1 MADHEI
7 GNWVDVPNADSGW
20 VDVPPALA
28 RQQPTSPP
36 ATIPTDFLGAA
47 IAAHPKP
54 DIGIAPPSQ
63 PANVAMPPG
72 SIGAATVSQSIQAP
86 TFEGFK
92 GLVLGNAAVGDKAI
106 GRALGYDFE
115 GPASPHVETPNM
127 VGLTAL
133 APENPTT
140 IGGGIVKGAAQLA
153 EGFTSPGN
161 ALMLAGSG
169 GIGLLGEISSLLPRA
184 ISAGFSLQMLNDL
197 KNQYPSVK
205 AAVESGD
212 PAKIAESVTDAVGTA
227 VMAGMAGFH
236 AATGGASH
244 TSESVH
250 SEVVPESVHEATGNW
265 FEDNQP
271 KVPAITTPTGQATA
285 LPREHIE
292 ARNKLAQRFADV
304 DYEHLDP
311 EEKTAVDALIARDMP
326 QSVTASAPSTGPAT
340 IEIPKGKNLTPEEQV
355 IETKFADTVKQDPE
369 AAVAAYRKEN
379 TRPDGTL
386 VINTDSARELSPD
399 YVADRT
405 QSAAVHEPSSFIAN
419 QTFEAA
425 LKEPAPD
432 GTRNTVL
439 FTAGG
444 TGAGKTVGS
453 AVLGDAKPPQILYD
467 NNMSSYGSSVDKIEK
482 ALAAG
487 KQVEIQYVHR
497 DAMDAFANGMLPRAM
512 RMGRTVPIESH
523 TDTHTGAPE
532 TILKLADKYEGDPRV
547 QIRVIDNT
555 KGLGK
560 AEIGSLDLL
569 RNLDHTGLSERL
581 NKEADDQFTAGK
593 ISPEV
598 YRGVTGRTNPIGDG
612 AESEQPQAAQPA
624 DAKKVGRG
632 KTTTVYTPDET
643 EAKVQ
648 YRVMDA
654 GDLRTSFQEGYPQ
667 ELQPRNTDR
676 KGSRERI
683 EAIKSKLNPA
693 KLGANVNAGDGA
705 PIVLDD
711 GSVLT
716 GNHRVEALRELST
729 EKSAKYQSWLK
740 ENAAEFGLDS
750 NDIEKFK
757 NPVLVRQMVEAPPD
771 LVRFAEESNG
781 STTARMSDSEKAE
794 QMARRI
800 TPSMLSAF
808 DPREDGTP
816 NHEFVKSLMGDMT
829 KEERAEYQDKD
840 GKVSQSGLR
849 AVKNAIFAKAY
860 PDTSAIE
867 RMAESTDDNVR
878 NISNGLL
885 AAAPRVIE
893 VKTGIENGD
902 LHDLGIG
909 EELARATHVV
919 SELRDSKTSVED
931 WLKQENLL
939 GRDPVVDH
947 LVESISEFSR
957 SAKRIGE
964 FVKQYTKAVEA
975 AGSPKQE
982 GLFGPSEIPNRLEIL
997 EAARNEVRE
1006 QIRIDREARK
1016 GAELFP
1022 EDSSSS
1028 SSEASK
1034 NDESAKP
1041 AAGDKNNP
1049 VAPAAKPIE
1058 QEAPPVKGAT
1068 PDRRRIIQRGA
1079 HDPVNIE
1086 FKDKSDTAVF
1096 DAVGKSSLSRA
1107 NGKNPRGIDV
1117 GPLAQQREIWAKKLD
1132 LEPKDASA
1140 VLRDY
1145 HSYVKDLA
1153 KDQPKEDGGKIL
1165 PKSVEEFYKSRES
1178 SVVKKLEVAEGA
1190 VRDRIAKRTREAAGT
1205 LSTGPTLA
1213 AEQLADYAQLG
1224 AIKIAKGAVKFAEWS
1239 KQMVDELGASIKPHL
1254 ADIWLESRDVHKATQ
1269 AEVREGPSVAA
1280 KVEPNVEAKPA
1291 VKVEPAKEGIPGEPR
1306 VKESKLAKGVEE
1318 KAVANKLTEGFEGR
1332 PEYQTVNV
1340 KEQSKLATDLLRSD
1354 PEKAIRIAM
1363 GEEVPPNGLLP
1374 ESVFVAV
1381 ENHATDKKD
1390 IGLLRDLATSSSLS
1404 MEATGMGQRIRML
1417 AERNPD
1423 SPVASIQK
1431 VAAARETAAEKKF
1444 GKNPKEKIKAQIKV
1458 EMKKVKPKMD
1468 EWTRL
1473 IREITC
1479 K

>member
-1 MADHEI
+1 MADWFTE
-7 GNWVDVPNADSGW
+7 NAPKPVAAADDW
-20 VDVPPALA
+20 FAANAPAPVVPPALA
-28 RQQPTSPP
+28 PRQAAPPP
-36 ATIPTDFLGAA
+36 AAIPTDFLGAA

-54 DIGIAPPSQ
+54 EVGIAPPSQ
-63 PANVAMPPG
+63 PANVVMPPG
-72 SIGAATVSQSIQAP
+72 SIGAATVGHPIQAP
-86 TFEGFK
+86 TFEGIK
-92 GLVLGNAAVGDKAI
+92 GLVVGSPTVGDTPV
-106 GRALGYDFE
+106 GRAAGFDFE
-115 GPASPHVETPNM
+115 GPATPHVDTTSLP
-127 VGLTAL
+127 LLRPTAL
-133 APENPTT
+133 APENPDS
-140 IGGGIVKGAAQLA
+140 IGGGIERGIAKIA
-153 EGFTSPGN
+153 EGFTTPTN

-169 GIGLLGEISSLLPRA
+169 GIGLLGEVSSLLPRA

-197 KNQYPSVK
+197 RNQYPTVK

-212 PAKIAESVTDAVGTA
+212 PAKIAEAVTEAVGTA
-227 VMAGMAGFH
+227 TMAGMAGFH
-236 AATGGASH
+236 AATGGH
-244 TSESVH
+244 TSIAETPVDASTPHVAPR
-250 SEVVPESVHEATGNW
+250 EPDGNW
-265 FEDNQP
+265 FQDNHP
-271 KVPAITTPTGQATA
+271 SKATA
-285 LPREHIE
+285 APTLTPEHIA
-292 ARNKLAQRFADV
+292 ARNQLSQRFADV

-311 EEKTAVDALIARDMP
+311 EEKTAVDALVARDILKTP
-326 QSVTASAPSTGPAT
+326 ESVTAPG
-340 IEIPKGKNLTPEEQV
+340 IDIPKGEKLTPEEQV
-355 IETKFADTVKQDPE
+355 IEARFAETIKKDPE
-369 AAVAAYRKEN
+369 AALAAYRKEN

-419 QTFEAA
+419 RMFEAA
-425 LKEPAPD
+425 LKEPAPE
-432 GTRNTVL
+432 GTANTVL

-453 AVLGDAKPPQILYD
+453 AVLGDSKPPQILYD
-467 NNMSSYGSSVDKIEK
+467 NNMSSYDSSVNKIEK

-497 DAMDAFANGMLPRAM
+497 DAMDAFANGMLPRAT
-512 RMGRTVPIESH
+512 RMGRTVPIDSH
-523 TDTHTGAPE
+523 VDTHTGAPE
-532 TILKLADKYEGDPRV
+532 TLLKIADKYADDPRV
-547 QIRVIDNT
+547 HIRVIDNT

-569 RNLDHTGLSERL
+569 RDLDHTGLSERL
-581 NKEADDQFTAGK
+581 NKEADAQFAAGK

-598 YRGVTGRTNPIGDG
+598 YRGVTGRSEIPGNS

-624 DAKKVGRG
+624 DAKEVGRG

-654 GDLRTSFQEGYPQ
+654 GDLRTSFQDGYPQ

-683 EAIKSKLNPA
+683 ESIKSKLNPA

-705 PIVLDD
+705 PIILED

-716 GNHRVEALRELST
+716 GNHRVEALRELSA

-740 ENAAEFGLDS
+740 ENAAEFGIDPK
-750 NDIEKFK
+750 DIENIK

-800 TPSMLSAF
+800 TPSMLAAF

-816 NHEFVKSLMGDMT
+816 NHEFVRGLMGDMT

-840 GKVSQSGLR
+840 GKVSQSGIR

-893 VKTGIENGD
+893 VKAGIENGD

-909 EELARATHVV
+909 DELARATHVV
-919 SELRDSKTSVED
+919 SELRQSKTSVED
-931 WLKQENLL
+931 WLKQDNLL
-939 GRDPVVDH
+939 GRDPVVDS
-947 LVESISEFSR
+947 LVDSISEFSR

-982 GLFGPSEIPNRLEIL
+982 GLFGAAEIPNRLEIL
-997 EAARNEVRE
+997 EAARNEVRD
-1006 QIRIDREARK
+1006 QIRIERETREAAKSNTEDTSPRSS
-1016 GAELFP
+1016 ETP
-1022 EDSSSS
+1022 EDHAEPKTST
-1028 SSEASK
+1028 
-1034 NDESAKP
+1034 
-1041 AAGDKNNP
+1041 GDKNNP
-1049 VAPAAKPIE
+1049 VEEKSPDSGVIAPVETKA
-1058 QEAPPVKGAT
+1058 KGAT

-1079 HDPVNIE
+1079 HTPVDVE
-1086 FKDKSDTAVF
+1086 FKDKSDASVF
-1096 DAVGKSSLSRA
+1096 DAVGKASLRRSGG
-1107 NGKNPRGIDV
+1107 NNPRGVDV
-1117 GPLAQQREIWAKKLD
+1117 GPLAQQREIWAKKLG
-1132 LEPKDASA
+1132 LEPKDASQ

-1153 KDQPKEDGGKIL
+1153 KEQPKEDGGKII
-1165 PKSVEEFYKSRES
+1165 PKSVEDFHKNRES
-1178 SVVKKLEVAEGA
+1178 SVVRKLEVAEGV
-1190 VRDRIAKRTREAAGT
+1190 VRARIAKRTKEAVNS

-1213 AEQLADYAQLG
+1213 AEQLADYAHLG
-1224 AIKIAKGAVKFAEWS
+1224 ALKIAKGAAKFAEWS
-1239 KQMVDELGASIKPHL
+1239 KQMVAELGDAIKPHL
-1254 ADIWLESRDVHKATQ
+1254 ADIWLESRDVHKATLKDL
-1269 AEVREGPSVAA
+1269 AEEA
-1280 KVEPNVEAKPA
+1280 KPEVKSETKPA

-1306 VKESKLAKGVEE
+1306 VKESKLAKGVEA
-1318 KAVANKLTEGFEGR
+1318 KAVENKLTEGFEGR

-1340 KEQSKLATDLLRSD
+1340 KEQSKLATDLLRAD

-1381 ENHATDKKD
+1381 ENHATEKKD

-1423 SPVASIQK
+1423 SPVAAIQK

-1444 GKNPKEKIKAQIKV
+1444 GKNPKEKVKAQIKV
-1458 EMKKVKPKMD
+1458 ELKKVKPRRD
-1468 EWTRL
+1468 EWSKL
-1473 IREITC
+1473 IAEITC
-1479 K
+1479 R